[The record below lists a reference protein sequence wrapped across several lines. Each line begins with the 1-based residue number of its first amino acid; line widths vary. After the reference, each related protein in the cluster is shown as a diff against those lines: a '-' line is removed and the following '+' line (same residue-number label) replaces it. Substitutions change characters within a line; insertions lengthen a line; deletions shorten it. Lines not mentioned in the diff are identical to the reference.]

1 MNDEQLDKRYER
13 MIEGVNAMQARYGE
27 LVTYR
32 AARGCLAIDMPLALV
47 LEANGQGVDA
57 DIALQTLA
65 GLIAPQVDLT
75 PVSILKAALGS
86 EYTGKRGD
94 YLALVNKACNELKE
108 SAQ

>member
-1 MNDEQLDKRYER
+1 MNDQQSDAQYQR
-13 MIEGVNAMQARYGE
+13 MIDTINAMQARYGE

-47 LEANGQGVDA
+47 RKANGQGVDT

-65 GLIAPQVDLT
+65 GLIVPQVDLT
-75 PVSILKAALGS
+75 PVNILKAALGS

-94 YLALVNKACNELKE
+94 CLVLAGMAVKELG
-108 SAQ
+108 A